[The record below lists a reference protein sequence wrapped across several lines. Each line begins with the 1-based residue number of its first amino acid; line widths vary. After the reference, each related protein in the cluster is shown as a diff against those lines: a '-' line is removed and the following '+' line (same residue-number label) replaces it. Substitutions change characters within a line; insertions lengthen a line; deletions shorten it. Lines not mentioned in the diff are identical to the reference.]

1 MVTAAGW
8 KNKAVDWRKLS
19 QNRFSTSRVEL
30 GSVEFSLQRP
40 SPLWESDARRLA
52 LKYTL
57 DLFDTFHKAL
67 ALIAVV

>member
-1 MVTAAGW
+1 MEEQSCWLTKIV
-8 KNKAVDWRKLS
+8 S
-19 QNRFSTSRVEL
+19 EQIFHESSRVGF

-57 DLFDTFHKAL
+57 DLFDTFHEAL